1 MKKFPLIALLTIP
14 LFGCGVSPDQEVQ
27 QTQLLKVDSNA
38 NLVANNA
45 DAEQLPHVLTI
56 DHARLAA
63 KEGEYL
69 DASRVDFYVNNEVN
83 TMLLQ
88 ENIMAGLDLPLRVL
102 NYAEEGQIKTMYTDA
117 EFLAKRHGLSNLDA
131 LAKYQQQVETMVEDT
146 PEAEPAPTG
155 ELTKDYGLKPLPP
168 ITILKPP

>member
-117 EFLAKRHGLSNLDA
+117 EFLAKRHG
-131 LAKYQQQVETMVEDT
+131 
-146 PEAEPAPTG
+146 
-155 ELTKDYGLKPLPP
+155 
-168 ITILKPP
+168 